1 MRENIA
7 WLGHASVKIRGKQVV
22 YIDPWKLR
30 TGSEKADV
38 ILISHSHRDHLSP
51 ADVDKIR
58 KEETI
63 IVTTAD
69 AAAGLQGDVRI
80 VRPGDRIT
88 IGDMEIEAVP
98 SYNRNKAFHPRKN
111 DWLGF
116 IITMGGKRIYFGGDT
131 DLIPEMKDI
140 RADIVI
146 LPVGGTYTMTAE
158 EAAEAARIIGPE
170 VAIPVHCGD
179 LVGTMEDARRFRD
192 LCPVPVEI
200 KPVTQ

>member
-1 MRENIA
+1 MKENIA
-7 WLGHASVKIRGKQVV
+7 WLGHSSVKIKGKQVV
-22 YIDPWKLR
+22 YIDPWKLKP
-30 TGSEKADV
+30 GSEKADV
-38 ILISHSHRDHLSP
+38 ILISHSHHDHLSP
-51 ADVDKIR
+51 EDVEKIR
-58 KEETI
+58 KEGTV

-69 AAAGLQGDVRI
+69 AAGELNGDVR
-80 VRPGDRIT
+80 VVKPGDRIM
-88 IGDMEIEAVP
+88 IGETEIEAVP
-98 SYNRNKAFHPRKN
+98 AYNRKKAFHPKEN
-111 DWLGF
+111 EWLGF
-116 IITMGGKRIYFGGDT
+116 IVTMEGKRIYYGGDT

-170 VAIPVHCGD
+170 VAIPIHCGD

-200 KPVTQ
+200 KPVMK